1 MYTKE
6 VQNMD
11 FRSIPALISPCASE
25 DFTFFPVVDNRKS
38 ATNNVEEKYL
48 VDPIVVGSGHHGSV
62 RKCIDRKTGQQFAIK
77 SVRKSD
83 PAVNPDYIHRE
94 ILLLNEVKHPN
105 IIRLSDVFEDEE
117 YLHIVTDLCQGGE
130 LFHKIVEKASDN
142 TTSACFSEEEAARI
156 IYQVLDAVRYLHQH
170 NIVHRDI
177 KPENILFDT
186 IDKDSPVKIVD
197 FGLARMHFANEGA
210 PPMTSFVGTPYYIAP
225 DVIRRRYGKACD
237 LWSVGVVLYTMLCG
251 YPPFLGQTNA
261 DVYESIRR
269 GFYRFPEQEWGSISY
284 GAKDFINRLLQRDP
298 RNRMTAEKA
307 LNHPWIRKQLHKN
320 REISKGEREDVS
332 VEVVLEQSKR
342 RELIVCFD

>member
-1 MYTKE
+1 
-6 VQNMD
+6 MD
-11 FRSIPALISPCASE
+11 FLSIPALISPCVSE
-25 DFTFFPVVDNRKS
+25 DFTFSPVVGNDKS
-38 ATNNVEEKYL
+38 VINNVEEKYL
-48 VDPIVVGSGHHGSV
+48 VDPAVVGSGHHGSV
-62 RKCIDRKTGQQFAIK
+62 RKCIDRKTGQHFAIK

-83 PAVNPDYIHRE
+83 PAVNPEYIHRE
-94 ILLLNEVKHPN
+94 ILLLNEMKHPN
-105 IIRLSDVFEDEE
+105 IIRLVDVFEDEE
-117 YLHIVTDLCQGGE
+117 YLHIITDLCHGGE
-130 LFHKIVEKASDN
+130 LFHKIVEKASDH
-142 TTSACFSEEEAARI
+142 TTSGCFSEEEAARI
-156 IYQVLDAVRYLHQH
+156 IYQVVDAVQYLHRH

-186 IDKDSPVKIVD
+186 KDKDSPVKIVD
-197 FGLARMHFANEGA
+197 FGLARMHLANAGA

-269 GFYRFPEQEWGSISY
+269 GFYRFPEREWGSISY

-307 LNHPWIRKQLHKN
+307 LKHPWIQKQLHKN
-320 REISKGEREDVS
+320 RVRSQDERENVS

-342 RELIVCFD
+342 RELIVCYD